1 MDLELVV
8 RNSAIGGIPSF
19 PYGFCLPNFL
29 GMDADVVS
37 WDYGMNEGNGAEAF
51 ESYLRHSISTLPKRP
66 MMIMLDTK
74 GRRVDMLKKYFDN
87 GSLLDSIA
95 VGRADVA
102 VNKQILEKAE
112 SDRPEGFQKW
122 DEWGGPKGSPGQSS
136 WHPKYKEHEMIGWM
150 IAMHFLDALEGHRK
164 KNPR

>member
-1 MDLELVV
+1 MGLELVV

-74 GRRVDMLKKYFDN
+74 ARRVDMLKKYFDN
-87 GSLLDSIA
+87 GSLMDSIA

-102 VNKQILEKAE
+102 VNKHILEKAE

-122 DEWGGPKGSPGQSS
+122 DE
-136 WHPKYKEHEMIGWM
+136 
-150 IAMHFLDALEGHRK
+150 
-164 KNPR
+164 